1 MKCSD
6 IEELLSAYA
15 NGELFRTQREFVEE
29 HLSSCADCRAALAD
43 YIAVRQHLVSMRA
56 TPVMPD
62 IKEVTMS
69 RIKATDI
76 IKPFRRWIRPAL
88 VAVPVVAILVALLV
102 LHPWSTS
109 LDPGGLIAKAYAAT
123 TELQSYRMFSS
134 IKSTLEGKTSEA
146 TFETEFVAPDRYR
159 GKATTNGDWV
169 EFIIIGDKQ
178 YIRDSDPSR
187 TTSVGVLSGSILS
200 KEDTL
205 RLLDRL
211 TDLEKLLDE
220 MIDGVD
226 CLHYKGRIDM
236 ARTVEE
242 QMANLDPAQPGYEQ
256 MLEAMEQLR
265 QMKTE
270 VELWIGKDDYLI
282 RQIKYDMQVPSE
294 DSGQW
299 DTLSSKVQYYDFN
312 EPIEIKPPVT
322 ASGELLPGWRL
333 VDSSLKELPF
343 SRNVTFTIGGDDP
356 AHQQIS
362 FRITITNI
370 GADVASNVRVA
381 LATMATNEE
390 SGWIWNSPGPVTLEP
405 GESKT
410 YHITWEYDASHTSKE
425 ELARLVN
432 LTTVLASYT
441 TPEGEEAVQLLFPDA
456 PYPSKRPP
464 KRPPS

>member
-15 NGELFRTQREFVEE
+15 NGELSRTQREFVEE

-43 YIAVRQHLVSMRA
+43 YTAVRQHLVSMRA

-76 IKPFRRWIRPAL
+76 KEVTMSRIKATDIIKPFRRWIRPAL
-88 VAVPVVAILVALLV
+88 VVVPVVAILVALLV

-109 LDPGGLIAKAYAAT
+109 LDPEGLIAKAYAAT

-134 IKSTLEGKTSEA
+134 IKSTSEGKASEA

-187 TTSVGVLSGSILS
+187 TTSVGVFSGSILS

-211 TDLEKLLDE
+211 TDLEKLPDE

-236 ARTVEE
+236 ARPVEE

-256 MLEAMEQLR
+256 LLEAMEWLR

-270 VELWIGKDDYLI
+270 VELWIGKADYLIRQIKADYLI
-282 RQIKYDMQVPSE
+282 RQIKYDMQVPPE
-294 DSGQW
+294 DSGRW
-299 DTLSSKVQYYDFN
+299 GTFSSIVRHYDFN
-312 EPIEIKPPVT
+312 EPIEIEAPVA
-322 ASGELLPGWRL
+322 ASGELR
-333 VDSSLKELPF
+333 
-343 SRNVTFTIGGDDP
+343 GG
-356 AHQQIS
+356 AW
-362 FRITITNI
+362 
-370 GADVASNVRVA
+370 
-381 LATMATNEE
+381 
-390 SGWIWNSPGPVTLEP
+390 WIVP
-405 GESKT
+405 
-410 YHITWEYDASHTSKE
+410 
-425 ELARLVN
+425 
-432 LTTVLASYT
+432 
-441 TPEGEEAVQLLFPDA
+441 
-456 PYPSKRPP
+456 
-464 KRPPS
+464 